1 LRYILFLLGDE
12 MMLTVKNAVKFSL
25 VLAFSLFLLFAVTP
39 VEAAEILTGD
49 NMTIG
54 PGETIDDDLY
64 VFGDTIVIS
73 GTILGDAVVFGREV
87 IVDGQVSGNLLVFAE
102 TIRINGEVAGTIRG
116 GANNIFFQGT
126 TGRDLMMAAN
136 SITVSGTIGQ
146 DYFAAASSSAVTGSV
161 GRDIRASI
169 NRLAIDAPVGGD
181 VHVVVGDLTFG
192 SGAAVDGLVNYT
204 SENEAVVDSKAVILG
219 SLNRFDPPTNDMTA
233 VSQRSS
239 VWGFVRPILS
249 LLALALL
256 MILVFPGLCK
266 GTAQVIKEQPGKS
279 AGAGAIVLF
288 ATPFA
293 ALLLLI
299 TVIGAPI
306 SMLSMLLYIV
316 VICLSRVFAGYFLAQ
331 LVLDRV
337 GKQLHPVLTM
347 LGGVLVLALLFKIP
361 YIGWILQ
368 LAAVLF
374 AAGAFIIYL
383 YGKQEKEIAS
393 PELLQQQAE

>member
-1 LRYILFLLGDE
+1 

-39 VEAAEILTGD
+39 VEAAEVLTGD

-54 PGETIDDDLY
+54 PDETIDDDLY
-64 VFGDTIVIS
+64 MFGDTIVIS
-73 GTILGDAVVFGREV
+73 GIILGDAVVFGREV
-87 IVDGQVSGNLLVFAE
+87 IVDGQISGSLLVFAE
-102 TIRINGEVAGTIRG
+102 TIRITGDVAGTIRG

-256 MILVFPGLCK
+256 MILVFPGLW
-266 GTAQVIKEQPGKS
+266 
-279 AGAGAIVLF
+279 AIVLF

-393 PELLQQQAE
+393 PELLPQQAE

>member
-1 LRYILFLLGDE
+1 
-12 MMLTVKNAVKFSL
+12 MLSVKNAAKLFL
-25 VLAFSLFLLFAVTP
+25 VLAFSLLLLFAVTP
-39 VEAAEILTGD
+39 AEAAVISTGD

-64 VFGDTIVIS
+64 IFGDTIVIS

-87 IVDGQVSGNLLVFAE
+87 IVDGQISGSLLVFAE
-102 TIRINGEVAGTIRG
+102 TIRITGDVAGSIRG
-116 GANNIFFQGT
+116 GANNIYFQGS

-136 SITVSGTIGQ
+136 SISVNGTIGQ
-146 DYFAAASSSAVTGSV
+146 DYFTAASSSAVTGSV

-181 VHVVVGDLTFG
+181 VYVVVGDLTFG

-204 SENEAVVDSKAVILG
+204 SDNEAVVDSNAVIRG
-219 SLNRFDPPTNDMTA
+219 SLKRLDPPTSDMSVT
-233 VSQRSS
+233 SQRSS

-256 MILVFPGLCK
+256 MILAFPGLCA
-266 GTAQVIKEQPGKS
+266 GTAQVIKQRPGQS
-279 AGAGAIVLF
+279 AGVGAIILF
-288 ATPFA
+288 AAPFA

-299 TVIGAPI
+299 TVIGIPI
-306 SMLSMLLYIV
+306 SVLSMLLYAV

-331 LVLDRV
+331 LVLDHV

-361 YIGWILQ
+361 YIGWILH

-374 AAGAFIIYL
+374 GVGAFIIYL
-383 YGKQEKEIAS
+383 YGKREKEIAP
-393 PELLQQQAE
+393 PELLLQQAE

>member
-1 LRYILFLLGDE
+1 
-12 MMLTVKNAVKFSL
+12 MMLSVKNAAKLFL
-25 VLAFSLFLLFAVTP
+25 VLAFSLFLMFAVMP
-39 VEAAEILTGD
+39 VEAAVISTGD
-49 NMTIG
+49 NMTVG

-64 VFGDTIVIS
+64 MFGDTIVIS
-73 GTILGDAVVFGREV
+73 GIILGDAVIFGREV
-87 IVDGQVSGNLLVFAE
+87 IVDGQISGSLLVFAE
-102 TIRINGEVAGTIRG
+102 TIRITGDVAGTIRG
-116 GANNIFFQGT
+116 AANNIVFQGS

-136 SITVSGTIGQ
+136 SISVNGTIGQ

-169 NRLAIDAPVGGD
+169 NDLAIDAPVGGD
-181 VHVVVGDLTFG
+181 LHVVVGDLTFG

-204 SENEAVVDSKAVILG
+204 SENEAVVDSNAVIRG
-219 SLNRFDPPTNDMTA
+219 SLNRFDPPTSDMSIA
-233 VSQRSS
+233 SQRSS

-256 MILVFPGLCK
+256 MILVFPGLCA
-266 GTAQVIKEQPGKS
+266 GTAQVIKQQPGKS

-288 ATPFA
+288 ATPFT

-331 LVLDRV
+331 LVLDRF
-337 GKQLHPVLTM
+337 GKQLHLVLTM

-361 YIGWILQ
+361 YIGWILH
-368 LAAVLF
+368 LAAILF
-374 AAGAFIIYL
+374 GVGAFIIYL
-383 YGKQEKEIAS
+383 YGKREKEIAP
-393 PELLQQQAE
+393 PELLLQQAE